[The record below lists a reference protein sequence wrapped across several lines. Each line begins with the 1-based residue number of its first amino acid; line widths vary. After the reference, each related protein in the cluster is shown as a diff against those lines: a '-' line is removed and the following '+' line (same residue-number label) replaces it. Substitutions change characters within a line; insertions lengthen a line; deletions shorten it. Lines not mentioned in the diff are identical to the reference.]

1 MRKMNI
7 LCLAVMMGVSV
18 SCTKKN
24 MPADTL
30 NAAGKGK
37 LNTQGSPP
45 GDVVGKL
52 VVGYQGW
59 FSTTGDGSPNN
70 HWVHW
75 AGNAGGAAPSP
86 GHQTFELWPDMREY
100 TNSYQTGYASLGN
113 GQPAKL
119 FSPWD
124 VQTVNTHFSWM
135 QQYGIDCAALQRFG
149 KGNAQLDGI
158 ASRVMNAAQTYGRK
172 FYVMYDISGWTNF
185 QSEIKTDWT
194 NDIVGSL
201 HLTSS
206 SAYAMQNG
214 KPVICIWGFGV
225 SGRPGDVNSYTDVI
239 NYFKNLGCYVI
250 IGGPRNWRSQT
261 ANLPA
266 FNLANMIMPWV
277 TGSFGDVAGADS
289 YVPTLSA
296 DFAYCNSNGIDY
308 QAEVFPGFSWS
319 NWNGGAQNQIPR
331 QHGDLMWEQFANI
344 RNQGIGNVYVGM
356 FDEYDEAT
364 AIAKAAED
372 ASMIP
377 TNQYF
382 LTLDADGVH
391 VSSDYYLRLT
401 NDGGKMIKGQ
411 IPLTFTH
418 PTPFVV
424 GSTPVTVFLDH
435 CDTTTGWTSSNT
447 LSVNTTD
454 KQEGTGA
461 LQSVGSGTDE
471 FKKNF
476 TAVNTGATAANGS
489 IQFWY
494 YVSDAS
500 QFGTNNQIELGSGGA
515 ADVNEYNWNIGTLVN
530 GWNLITKSFNT
541 ATVTGGTPNLSA
553 INWFRIYHTKTASI
567 TTRVD
572 ALTVIH

>member
-1 MRKMNI
+1 MRKMII
-7 LCLAVMMGVSV
+7 LCLAAMIGASI

-24 MPADTL
+24 TLADMEHVQGTD
-30 NAAGKGK
+30 K
-37 LNTQGSPP
+37 LKVQGSPP

-59 FSTTGDGSPNN
+59 FSATGDGSPNN

-100 TNSYQTGYASLGN
+100 TNSYQTGYANLGN

-124 VQTVNTHFSWM
+124 VQTVNVHFSWM

-149 KGNAQLDGI
+149 AGNAQLDGI
-158 ASRVMNAAQTYGRK
+158 ANRVKNAAETYGRK
-172 FYVMYDISGWTNF
+172 FYIMYDISGWNNF

-194 NDIVGSL
+194 NDIVGAL

-206 SAYAMQNG
+206 TAYAFQNG
-214 KPVICIWGFGV
+214 KPVVCIWGFGV
-225 SGRPGDVNSYTDVI
+225 AGRPGDVNAYIDVI
-239 NYFKNLGCYVI
+239 NYFKNQGCYVI
-250 IGGPRNWRSQT
+250 IGGPRDWRSQS

-266 FNLANMIMPWV
+266 FNLANMIMPWA
-277 TGSFGDVAGADS
+277 TGTFGDLPGADS
-289 YVPTLSA
+289 YVPTLSD
-296 DFAYCNSNGIDY
+296 DFAYCNSHGIDY
-308 QAEVFPGFSWS
+308 QAEVFPGFAWS
-319 NWNGGAQNQIPR
+319 NWNGGAPNQIPR

-356 FDEYDEAT
+356 FDEFDEAT

-372 ASMIP
+372 ASMKP

-401 NDGGKMIKGQ
+401 NDGAKMVKGQ
-411 IPLTFTH
+411 ISLTFSH
-418 PTPFVV
+418 PTPFIVN
-424 GSTPVTVFLDH
+424 GTTTTTYIDH
-435 CDTTTGWTSSNT
+435 CDAATGWTSGNT
-447 LSVNTTD
+447 LSINTAD
-454 KQEGTGA
+454 KKEGTGA
-461 LQSVGSGTDE
+461 LQSAGSATDE
-471 FKKNF
+471 FRKSF
-476 TAVNTGATAANGS
+476 TAINTGATATNGS
-489 IQFWY
+489 LQFWY

-500 QFGTNNQIELGSGGA
+500 KFGNDNQIELGSGGA
-515 ADVNEYNWNIGTLVN
+515 ADINEYSWNIGTLVN

-541 ATVTGGTPNLSA
+541 ATVTAGTPNLSA
-553 INWFRIYHTKTASI
+553 INWFRIYHTKTAGI
-567 TTRVD
+567 TTKVD
-572 ALTVIH
+572 AITVIH